1 MNGSD
6 QPPTLLPDIQLQLS
20 ISGENL
26 RRWCRL
32 RRLWKA
38 LRPQYSTEQ
47 LENLRVALER
57 CFDAAAEEAEA
68 VAAVLEK
75 NADQLDA
82 MSYAGITPRLPE
94 WAKAEAMRHLSEYPN
109 WGGARNLAE
118 SLRELPAKRSLELEA
133 LLGESEDAK
142 PEPAMRASSGF
153 CAVAGYMY
161 TQAQA
166 EALAGVPN
174 AWLDELIYSLDMQAA
189 GC

>member
-6 QPPTLLPDIQLQLS
+6 RPPTLAPGVLIQLS
-20 ISGENL
+20 SSGENL
-26 RRWCRL
+26 WRWCRL
-32 RRLWKA
+32 RRLAKA
-38 LRPQYSTEQ
+38 LRSRCSTEQ
-47 LENLRVALER
+47 LEDLRVALER
-57 CFDAAAEEAEA
+57 GFDAAAEEAEA
-68 VAAVLEK
+68 VAAILEE

-82 MSYAGITPRLPE
+82 MSYSGITPGIPE
-94 WAKAEAMRHLSEYPN
+94 WAEAEAMRHISEYPN

-118 SLRELPAKRSLELEA
+118 SLRGLPAQRMLELEA
-133 LLGESEDAK
+133 LLGDSEGAK

-161 TQAQA
+161 TKAHA
-166 EALAGVPN
+166 EALEGVPD

>member
-1 MNGSD
+1 MNGSY
-6 QPPTLLPDIQLQLS
+6 QPPALAPDVQLQLS
-20 ISGENL
+20 SSGENL

-32 RRLWKA
+32 RRLWET

-57 CFDAAAEEAEA
+57 CFDDAAEEAVA
-68 VAAVLEK
+68 VAAFLEE
-75 NADQLDA
+75 NADQFDA
-82 MSYAGITPRLPE
+82 MSYAGMPPGVPE
-94 WAKAEAMRHLSEYPN
+94 WAKAEVMRHLSDFPSRD
-109 WGGARNLAE
+109 GARNLAE
-118 SLRELPAKRSLELEA
+118 SLRGLPAMRSLELEA
-133 LLGESEDAK
+133 LFGEPEGAK

-153 CAVAGYMY
+153 CAIAGYMY

>member
-1 MNGSD
+1 MTASD
-6 QPPTLLPDIQLQLS
+6 QPPTLAPDVQIQLTT
-20 ISGENL
+20 SGESL

-32 RRLWKA
+32 RRLSKA
-38 LRPQYSTEQ
+38 LRDQHSTEH
-47 LENLRVALER
+47 LGDLRVALER
-57 CFDAAAEEAEA
+57 CFDAAAEEAETVA
-68 VAAVLEK
+68 VFLEE

-82 MSYAGITPRLPE
+82 MSYAGITPEIPD

-118 SLRELPAKRSLELEA
+118 SLRGLPAQRSLELEA
-133 LLGESEDAK
+133 LLGESEDAN

-166 EALAGVPN
+166 EALAGVPD